1 MSFTS
6 PRFLALIT
14 AGLPLYYLFYG
25 EYQWVILLVLS
36 AAFYLEAGAGSGFFL
51 LLSIGLNYTAG
62 ILLGRTE
69 NKKVKKR
76 ITAACCAVN
85 FAMLF
90 SLKYA
95 GPGLVLPLG
104 ISFYTFQSVGYVIDC
119 SRGRQQPERNILRFA
134 LFVSFFP
141 QMVQGPISRFGQLA
155 PQLCAERRADA
166 RSIKFGIQLMMWGY
180 FKKLVIA
187 DRAGIAAN
195 HIFAE
200 HLSYQGAV
208 TVFGVLIYCIQL
220 YCDFSG
226 GIDITRGAAQM
237 YGIDMAENF
246 ARPLFA
252 VDLADYWR
260 RWHMSLGSWMKDYV
274 FYPLTFSKPFVQLG
288 AKARRRIGG
297 RAGKMAATTLS
308 TLIVY
313 FIIGMWHGLE
323 LKYLLFGTY
332 NGLIISSSQLFEPQY
347 AQLRERLGIRPD
359 SGLWTAVRRAR
370 TAVLVFIGRY
380 ISRAENIPAALSML
394 KRTLL
399 HFEFSE
405 IGRCLPGFGL
415 KDADY
420 LVIFAGV
427 AVILLAESFQE
438 KHGSIREWIERQPA
452 FVQWLGIVIPLT
464 VLLFFGII
472 RDSYIASEFI
482 YKQY

>member
-6 PRFLALIT
+6 PRFIALIA
-14 AGLPLYYLFYG
+14 AGLPLYYLLYG
-25 EYQWVILLVLS
+25 KHQWVILLALS
-36 AAFYLEAGAGSGFFL
+36 AAFYMEAGPGSGFFL
-51 LLSIGLNYTAG
+51 LFTICLNYSAG
-62 ILLGRTE
+62 LLLSAAEDKGR
-69 NKKVKKR
+69 KSL
-76 ITAACCAVN
+76 ITALCCAVN
-85 FAMLF
+85 FVLLF
-90 SLKYA
+90 SLKY
-95 GPGLVLPLG
+95 GGLGLILPLG

-119 SRGRQQPERNILRFA
+119 SRGKEPERNILRFA

-141 QMVQGPISRFGQLA
+141 QMVQGPISRFAQLQ
-155 PQLCAERRADA
+155 PQLCASRRADA
-166 RSIKFGIQLMMWGY
+166 RSIKLGIQLMMWGY

-187 DRAGIAAN
+187 DRAAIAAN
-195 HIFAE
+195 HIFAA

-237 YGIDMAENF
+237 YGIDLAENF

-252 VDLADYWR
+252 LSLADYWR

-313 FIIGMWHGLE
+313 FMIGMWHGLE
-323 LKYLLFGTY
+323 LKYLLFGLY
-332 NGLIISSSQLFEPQY
+332 NGLIISSTQLLEPQY
-347 AQLRERLGIRPD
+347 LKLRERLGICPEN
-359 SGLWTAVRRAR
+359 GLWKAFCTLR
-370 TAVLVFIGRY
+370 TAFLVFIGRY

-394 KRTLL
+394 KRSLL
-399 HFEFSE
+399 HFELSE
-405 IGRCLPGFGL
+405 LSRCLPDFGL
-415 KDADY
+415 KNADY
-420 LVIFAGV
+420 IVIFAGV
-427 AVILLAESFQE
+427 LVLLAAEAYQE
-438 KHGSIREWIERQPA
+438 KHGSIREWTEKQPA
-452 FVQWLGIVIPLT
+452 FIQWILMIVPML